1 MHYKLRFKR
10 PFQALL
16 LKNTGKCK
24 NNASFY
30 PVFHRGAAEG
40 MWLARR
46 AMDLK
51 RLKTP
56 GLRGRTNFLFK
67 ELSDVAL

>member
-1 MHYKLRFKR
+1 MGFLKR

-16 LKNTGKCK
+16 LKNSGKCK

-40 MWLARR
+40 MRLARG

-56 GLRGRTNFLFK
+56 ASDNRLGLFGK
-67 ELSDVAL
+67 